1 MKSTKR
7 IAIPGLLGLA
17 LCAAGV
23 QAHAAGNG
31 GPAAGEFKARLDGF
45 EEVPALSSPGSG
57 SFAARVRHGSID
69 YALSYQDLDSDVL
82 QAHIHFGQHGVN
94 GGVSAFLCT
103 NLGNGTPGTPECPP
117 SPGTVRGTITAE
129 DVVGPAAQGIEPGEF
144 AELLDAIAAGATYVN
159 VHTVDRMPGEIRGQ
173 IRRGFGRR

>member
-103 NLGNGTPGTPECPP
+103 NLGNGTPGT
-117 SPGTVRGTITAE
+117 VRGTITAE
-129 DVVGPAAQGIEPGEF
+129 DVVGPAAQGIEPGEL